1 MFCVS
6 KKKKSNKKLSP
17 PKDFSCKYQ
26 KLLDIFKN
34 LKVIGLL
41 NLENLKNTLYF
52 KKKTTEISSN
62 LDCPVDSGRPL
73 KAEFPKSLSRFVFAF
88 IASLGGA
95 D

>member
-41 NLENLKNTLYF
+41 NLENLKKYPVF
-52 KKKTTEISSN
+52 QKKNYRNFIEFGLPCRQWTPTES
-62 LDCPVDSGRPL
+62 
-73 KAEFPKSLSRFVFAF
+73 
-88 IASLGGA
+88 
-95 D
+95 